1 MSHGGGGSLESAR
14 KVSHIFWMAN
24 TNSYQIFFIVSPLSS
39 CWRSGTQVVQLF
51 QSSSNSFVPMLDG
64 LRQRVQLG
72 QDRVRLSVRPPLH
85 RVHLHHQLLHG
96 PVEVLDAPQF
106 GLHRGEN
113 DLEHADQ
120 VAVAER
126 IKKKSKVRFTYTKN
140 KFLRIKRSRLIH
152 WYCIRGF
159 STWTATYNWQ
169 LNYI

>member
-1 MSHGGGGSLESAR
+1 
-14 KVSHIFWMAN
+14 
-24 TNSYQIFFIVSPLSS
+24 
-39 CWRSGTQVVQLF
+39 
-51 QSSSNSFVPMLDG
+51 MLDG

-72 QDRVRLSVRPPLH
+72 QDCVRLPVRPPIH

-152 WYCIRGF
+152 
-159 STWTATYNWQ
+159 
-169 LNYI
+169 